1 MKLLHSLKWKTAS
14 FSHVD
19 TFICCILWYDIWTDD
34 TFQVK
39 ESTNN
44 SLLQRMVL
52 AAHYVMFHCII
63 FRCSLCYCLVVR
75 ENCGYKNGT
84 SHTQIN
90 WRRKSLGNWLLWC
103 YLASLKCVVSW
114 SGKIWK
120 LCIKGIPFVSVKWKI
135 KLNCTLSLIIFDN
148 STVDI
153 MCLKPKYICHCVFTD
168 MLVYIFAVQ

>member
-1 MKLLHSLKWKTAS
+1 MENYKFFSCWHIHLLYPSMVWYLITHFKLKSIQTIHCYRGWSLR
-14 FSHVD
+14 H
-19 TFICCILWYDIWTDD
+19 IMYI
-34 TFQVK
+34 
-39 ESTNN
+39 
-44 SLLQRMVL
+44 
-52 AAHYVMFHCII
+52 VMFHCII

>member
-1 MKLLHSLKWKTAS
+1 MLTHSFALS
-14 FSHVD
+14 YGMIS
-19 TFICCILWYDIWTDD
+19 DD

-39 ESTNN
+39 EYTNN

-135 KLNCTLSLIIFDN
+135 KLNCTLSLIIFN
-148 STVDI
+148 KSTVDI